1 MSVAPDGYML
11 YMGKDKFENEVR
23 SHSSVY
29 VLFVNKRA
37 FASAVGVRLSELS
50 ELEHLSTCLVMSM
63 CSVRWNT
70 CAAQP

>member
-1 MSVAPDGYML
+1 ML

-29 VLFVNKRA
+29 ILFVNKRA

-50 ELEHLSTCLVMSM
+50 ELEHLSNGHVYLFFSLEHM
-63 CSVRWNT
+63 CNLEVGVNLF
-70 CAAQP
+70 